1 MHETDGQNT
10 PAAAHVFRFARS
22 PRYLGLWREQL
33 SALDSHGASCRGGSG
48 QDALATGADAAEA
61 ALGGVAACPQVDA
74 AAHDAP
80 TQAVANAVAAFPG
93 DLRARLSGTALA
105 GTAQGDLPAREA
117 CALALALMTATGAL
131 DSAAVLATRA
141 ISVAFAAVHGSPC
154 GSSHGSE

>member
-1 MHETDGQNT
+1 MDHTVHH
-10 PAAAHVFRFARS
+10 AAA
-22 PRYLGLWREQL
+22 
-33 SALDSHGASCRGGSG
+33 GSG
-48 QDALATGADAAEA
+48 QDALAAGADAAEA
-61 ALGGVAACPQVDA
+61 ALGGVAACPLVDA

-93 DLRARLSGTALA
+93 DLGARLTGTALA

-141 ISVAFAAVHGSPC
+141 ISVAVAAVHGSPC

>member
-1 MHETDGQNT
+1 VE
-10 PAAAHVFRFARS
+10 
-22 PRYLGLWREQL
+22 
-33 SALDSHGASCRGGSG
+33 SG

-61 ALGGVAACPQVDA
+61 ALGGVAAGPLVDA
-74 AAHDAP
+74 AAHGAS

-93 DLRARLSGTALA
+93 DLRARLTGTALA

-117 CALALALMTATGAL
+117 CALALAFMTATGAF

-141 ISVAFAAVHGSPC
+141 LSVAVAAVHGSPC